1 VMIRYLILSPSE
13 EARQAFLGRLFGT
26 FELAPRGG
34 GEKTTL
40 NVTGGDLEI
49 VGAGRPER
57 LFEMTQKLLESG
69 IQLDGILVLI
79 PSGDEKSWAESRRI
93 SSWVLDKKMPL
104 SIKSWVFGDLKDL
117 DKETA
122 RKALLTLVSEH
133 EKVLGR

>member
-1 VMIRYLILSPSE
+1 MIIRYLILSPSK

-40 NVTGGDLEI
+40 NVTGGGLEI
-49 VGAGRPER
+49 VGAGHPEK
-57 LFEMTQKLLESG
+57 LFEMTRKLLENG
-69 IQLDGILVLI
+69 VQLDGILVLI

-93 SSWVLDKKMPL
+93 SSWILENKMLL
-104 SIKSWVFGDLKDL
+104 SIKSWVFGDLSDL

-122 RKALLTLVSEH
+122 RKALLTLVTEH
-133 EKVLGR
+133 EKVLGK